1 MITALRR
8 QFLPILAV
16 AAILLLGGLAAL
28 MLQQRQETRLTANAE
43 AVLAGLTAE
52 IGDNFDT
59 LFIPATAIADAVIEA
74 RLQDLAFADVE
85 RLFFALAG
93 HPVRRLP
100 QINGLYLGFP
110 DGSFLHSQEYV
121 PTAVMERAGDRLD
134 PAMGVRR
141 LLRPGGQ
148 SGRPGPQNRWFY
160 AARDGSGWIAL
171 DLPADGYDPR
181 QRPWYREALASQAAI
196 WTAPYVFASTG
207 KLGVTHA
214 RALRRRDGRL
224 WAVLGIDMTI
234 ESLSDIL
241 RERQMALDQAGSI
254 VFATDP
260 AGAMVGHPQ
269 LRTALEKT
277 GPGKTGGNVAEALQ
291 SLSRPGSLERALID
305 AAPAAGLV
313 QRVGFGGTEYIMT
326 RTELRGEA
334 AMPMHVYLAQDLGL
348 VTAAA
353 RRDLERNLL
362 LLLLG
367 TAIAAAVIAYAV
379 KLRVEMTARQRA
391 ERELVAAR
399 DQAEAATRAKSNF
412 LATMSHEIR
421 TPMNGVMS
429 MAEMLELTPLNGEQ
443 HRMARVIRDSAQALL
458 TVINDILDFSKIE
471 AGRLDIEHVAFSLA
485 ETVDGVGELL
495 ASRADEKMLELAVDI
510 DPSLADR
517 RIGDPTRL
525 RQVLL
530 NLGGNAVKFTHEG
543 AVTLKAMPLVEGD
556 GDDWLRFEV
565 RDSGIG
571 LTPEQMQRLFQPFEQ
586 ADSSTA
592 RKYGGTGL
600 GLSICRRLCE
610 MMGGRIG
617 VDSIFGQGSVFWFEL
632 PLPLADPAETAEQSS
647 DALSALLVGLP
658 AEHQAVAIRHLR
670 AAGAEVAA
678 AGMAAA
684 QDLMATRD
692 FDLVLVDARCGDGAL
707 QAPERLG
714 AQAQNRGGKTTFGLL
729 APRALVS
736 TLDAAAHSRFHIA
749 LTYPL
754 SGASLRRAAGIATG
768 RIDPGSMAAT
778 FREDMAFAPP
788 DIETARTASA
798 LILVAEDN
806 PTNRLV
812 IEQMLARMGYA
823 CEIGDHGAAALALYA
838 RGGHG
843 LLLTDFHMPE
853 MDGFELTA
861 RIRAL
866 EADGRPRLP
875 IVALTADAL
884 TGTEQQ
890 CLEAGMDGYLSKPVN
905 SRALAAMLETWMP
918 QALPLR
924 RPAGAADNTLQP
936 TTTAPGPSWDRDI
949 FDPSQLRES
958 FGGFNDLARQ
968 LLRDFVADAG
978 LRVAAIAEAVQGGD
992 PQVVRPL
999 AHALK
1004 GGAYSVG
1011 AKRLGTIASD
1021 LQDACDEADTAMM
1034 NLMAEMLA
1042 PTLDELRDLLPTIL
1056 QNEDIAA

>member
-1 MITALRR
+1 MNTTLHR
-8 QFLPILAV
+8 QLWPILAV

-28 MLQQRQETRLTANAE
+28 MLQQRQEERLAANAE
-43 AVLAGLTAE
+43 AALAALTAE
-52 IGDNFDT
+52 IGESFDT
-59 LFIPATAIADAVIEA
+59 LFMPATAIADAVVEA
-74 RLQDLAFADVE
+74 RLEDLTFADVE

-100 QINGLYLGFP
+100 QVNGLYLGFP
-110 DGSFLHSQEYV
+110 DGRFLHSQEYV
-121 PTAVMERAGDRLD
+121 PAAVVARAGDRLD
-134 PAMGVRR
+134 PAMGTRRR
-141 LLRPGGQ
+141 LAPANNAGSASRSL
-148 SGRPGPQNRWFY
+148 QNRWFY

-171 DLPADGYDPR
+171 DLPPDGYDPR
-181 QRPWYREALASQAAI
+181 QRPWYRDALASHAAI

-214 RALRRRDGRL
+214 HALRRRDGRL

-241 RERQMALDQAGSI
+241 RDRQNALDQAGGF
-254 VFATDP
+254 VFATDL

-269 LRTALEKT
+269 LRAAREKT
-277 GPGKTGGNVAEALQ
+277 GDDVAAALQ
-291 SLSRPGSLERALID
+291 LLSRPDSLERALID
-305 AAPAAGLV
+305 TAPAPGLV
-313 QRVGFGGTEYIMT
+313 QRVGFGGRDYIMT

-334 AMPMHVYLAQDLGL
+334 AMPLHVYLVQDLHT

-362 LLLLG
+362 LLLLA
-367 TAIAAAVIAYAV
+367 TAVTAAVIAYAV
-379 KLRVEMTARQRA
+379 KLRVEMTARRRA
-391 ERELVAAR
+391 ERDLVAAR
-399 DQAEAATRAKSNF
+399 DLAEAATRAKSNF

-471 AGRLDIEHVAFSLA
+471 AGRLDIERVAFSLA

-495 ASRADEKMLELAVDI
+495 APRADEKMLELVVDI
-510 DPSLADR
+510 DPALADR

-543 AVTLKAMPLVEGD
+543 AVILKAMPLAD
-556 GDDWLRFEV
+556 KDADAWLRFEI

-571 LTPEQMQRLFQPFEQ
+571 LTAEQMQRLFQPFEQ

-617 VDSIFGQGSVFWFEL
+617 VDSVFGQGSTFWFEL
-632 PLPLADPAETAEQSS
+632 PLPVAETAAATEEP
-647 DALSALLVGLP
+647 DYGALRVLLVGLP
-658 AEHQAVAIRHLR
+658 HEQQAVAMRHLQ
-670 AAGAEVAA
+670 AIGAEVAVA
-678 AGMAAA
+678 AGAAA
-684 QDLMATRD
+684 ALDSSAAQD

-707 QAPERLG
+707 RMPERIG
-714 AQAQNRGGKTTFGLL
+714 AGGRTTFGLL
-729 APRALVS
+729 APRALAS
-736 TLDAAAHSRFHIA
+736 TLDTGMRGRFGIA

-754 SGASLRRAAGIATG
+754 SGASLLRAAGIAAG
-768 RIDPGSMAAT
+768 LIDPGSIAAG

-788 DIETARTASA
+788 DIEAARAARA

-823 CEIGDHGAAALALYA
+823 CEIGDHGAAALTLYE

-866 EADGRPRLP
+866 EADGRLRLP
-875 IVALTADAL
+875 IIALTADAL

-890 CLEAGMDGYLSKPVN
+890 CLDAGMDGYLSKPVN

-924 RPAGAADNTLQP
+924 RPADAATGTVQP
-936 TTTAPGPSWDRDI
+936 SAAAREAGWDRDI
-949 FDPSQLRES
+949 FDPSMLRES
-958 FGGFNDLARQ
+958 FGSFNAAARR
-968 LLRDFVADAG
+968 LLQDFVADAS
-978 LRVAAIAEAVQGGD
+978 LRVAMITEAVQGGD
-992 PQVVRPL
+992 PQAVRPL

-1021 LQDACDEADTAMM
+1021 LQDACDDGDTAMM
-1034 NLMAEMLA
+1034 GLMAEMLG
-1042 PTLDELRDLLPTIL
+1042 PTLDELRALLPAIL
-1056 QNEDIAA
+1056 QHEDTTA

>member
-8 QFLPILAV
+8 QALPILAV

-28 MLQQRQETRLTANAE
+28 MLQQRQETRLAANAE
-43 AVLAGLTAE
+43 AALTALTTE
-52 IGDNFDT
+52 IGDSFDT
-59 LFIPATAIADAVIEA
+59 LFIPAIAIADAVIEA
-74 RLQDLAFADVE
+74 RLDELAFADVE

-110 DGSFLHSQEYV
+110 DGRFLHSQEYV
-121 PTAVMERAGDRLD
+121 PAAVTERAGDRLD
-134 PAMGVRR
+134 PAMGTRRR
-141 LLRPGGQ
+141 LLQ
-148 SGRPGPQNRWFY
+148 AGRTGPQNRWFY
-160 AARDGSGWIAL
+160 AARDGSGWVAL
-171 DLPADGYDPR
+171 DLPTDGYDPR
-181 QRPWYREALASQAAI
+181 QRPWYREALASRHAAI
-196 WTAPYVFASTG
+196 WTKPYVFASTG

-241 RERQMALDQAGSI
+241 RERQDMLNHAGSI

-269 LRTALEKT
+269 LRTVLE
-277 GPGKTGGNVAEALQ
+277 KTGGNVADALQ
-291 SLSRPGSLERALID
+291 SLSRSGSLERALID
-305 AAPAAGLV
+305 AAPASGLV

-334 AMPMHVYLAQDLGL
+334 AMPMHVYLAQDLHL

-543 AVTLKAMPLVEGD
+543 AVTLKVMPLTKEN

-617 VDSIFGQGSVFWFEL
+617 VDSGFGQGSVFWFEL
-632 PLPLADPAETAEQSS
+632 PLPLADTAETAGQDY

-658 AEHQAVAIRHLR
+658 AEHQAVAMRHLQ

-678 AGMAAA
+678 VAGMTAA
-684 QDLMATRD
+684 QDLTATQD

-707 QAPERLG
+707 QAPDRLG
-714 AQAQNRGGKTTFGLL
+714 AQRQDGGGKITFGLL

-736 TLDAAAHSRFHIA
+736 TLDAAARSRFHIA

-768 RIDPGSMAAT
+768 RIDPASMAAT

-788 DIETARTASA
+788 DIEIARAANA

-875 IVALTADAL
+875 IIALTADAL

-905 SRALAAMLETWMP
+905 SRALAAMLETWLP
-918 QALPLR
+918 RALPLR
-924 RPAGAADNTLQP
+924 RPADAMTAAEQP
-936 TTTAPGPSWDRDI
+936 PAAARRLSWDRDI
-949 FDPSQLRES
+949 FDPSQLHES

-978 LRVAAIAEAVQGGD
+978 QRVAAITEAVRGGD

-1034 NLMAEMLA
+1034 TLMAEMLG
-1042 PTLDELRDLLPTIL
+1042 PTLDELRDLLPIIL
-1056 QNEDIAA
+1056 ENEDITA